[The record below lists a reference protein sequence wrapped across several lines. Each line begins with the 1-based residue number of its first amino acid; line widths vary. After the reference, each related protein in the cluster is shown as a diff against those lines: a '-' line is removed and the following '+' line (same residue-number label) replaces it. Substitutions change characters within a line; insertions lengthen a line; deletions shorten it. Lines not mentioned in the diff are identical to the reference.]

1 MKLRHVAILLAFP
14 LGACG
19 SYKDSNALDTTTGII
34 ETPLYIAFK
43 IPTCLGLAPLTAPGA
58 IASAIVPFKDQ
69 SKGSGVELHKNAFI
83 DACGPPYVAQPHYGM
98 KQP

>member
-1 MKLRHVAILLAFP
+1 MKLRHLAILLSFP
-14 LGACG
+14 LAACG
-19 SYKDSNALDTTTGII
+19 SYQGSNGVDTAAGIA

-69 SKGSGVELHKNAFI
+69 SKGSGVEMHKNAFI

-98 KQP
+98 KQ

>member
-1 MKLRHVAILLAFP
+1 MTLRPLAILLPLA

-19 SYKDSNALDTTTGII
+19 SYQGANAVDTTTGIA

-69 SKGSGVELHKNAFI
+69 SKGSGVEMHKNAFI

-98 KQP
+98 KQ